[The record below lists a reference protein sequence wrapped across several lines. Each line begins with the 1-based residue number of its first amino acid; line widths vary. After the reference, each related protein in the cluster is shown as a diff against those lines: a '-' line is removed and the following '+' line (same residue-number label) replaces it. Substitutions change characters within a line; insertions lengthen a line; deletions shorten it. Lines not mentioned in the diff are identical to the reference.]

1 MEGILYESDGLLS
14 FLIVTVA
21 IGGGMA
27 WAAGGSVAEGWKSM
41 AHLVFYTFLLTL
53 ADRFLHYALF
63 EGTLLSALHFVV
75 DFLIL
80 LAFAWLGFT
89 ARRASQMKRQYG
101 FRTRGDERDIGR
113 QPGAPV

>member
-1 MEGILYESDGLLS
+1 MGGILYAEGGLLS
-14 FLIVTVA
+14 FLILTVV

-27 WAAGGSVAEGWKSM
+27 YAAGGAVADGWKSM

-63 EGTLLSALHFVV
+63 EGELLSVPRFVV

-80 LAFAWLGFT
+80 LAFAWLGYSL
-89 ARRASQMKRQYG
+89 RRASQMKRQYG
-101 FRTRGDERDIGR
+101 FRARNRERASD
-113 QPGAPV
+113 ASA

>member
-1 MEGILYESDGLLS
+1 MDGILYAEGGLIS

-27 WAAGGSVAEGWKSM
+27 YAAGGAVADGWKSM

-63 EGTLLSALHFVV
+63 EGELLSLQHFVI

-89 ARRASQMKRQYG
+89 LRRASQMKRQYG
-101 FRTRGDERDIGR
+101 FRTRSDGR
-113 QPGAPV
+113 EPDASR